1 MKKIT
6 NFNIDTKDL
15 STVTSIR
22 SFTIVGEKDAEFVLQ
37 LYNSAGEFYNFN
49 TESFAAGFNTENNLA
64 IKMEGET
71 YVDNV
76 VFPANSNADTFS
88 FLLLATPDKNTELQL
103 GSGKN
108 AHIKSISR
116 VANAALTFTPIS
128 HINSGGNHYQ
138 DFNSTGA
145 ESESETE
152 SPSLPVL
159 ATEIIDWDFKNSVVD
174 TRGYGLRLIRQPID
188 TDWYFEKD
196 LVISSNPAG
205 NAVSNNVVTVA
216 SLTDIVIGME
226 LIYHK
231 GTTAPSATTVI
242 SNINTSEK
250 TITFST
256 NVAFE
261 DGQTMKFRAKG
272 SDLINEAI
280 GANIDFSH
288 WREDVISATSA
299 ELTKTVRA
307 TGTNTTIALNNT
319 HGISGGDHVIFK
331 GLNAVNTSTNTI
343 VSVTEDIDGSGENGA
358 ITARVNQTAALTVGT
373 KLYFDGSS
381 ASIAVKNKIL
391 IYSRPSASRIIYLNL
406 DEFITPG
413 TAS

>member
-6 NFNIDTKDL
+6 NFNIDLKDL
-15 STVTSIR
+15 STVTSVR
-22 SFTIVGEKDAEFVLQ
+22 NFTITGEKDAEFMLQ
-37 LYNSAGEFYNFN
+37 LYNSSGQFYNFN
-49 TESFAAGFNTENNLA
+49 TESFAAGFNTENNLTV
-64 IKMEGET
+64 KMEGET
-71 YVDNV
+71 YIGSV
-76 VFPANSNADTFS
+76 VFPANVNADTFS

-108 AHIKSISR
+108 THIKSILR
-116 VANAALTFTPIS
+116 EANQALTFTPVS
-128 HINSGGNHYQ
+128 TSNSTFYQ
-138 DFNSTGA
+138 TFASTGA

-159 ATEIIDWDFKNSVVD
+159 ATEVIDWDFKNSTAD
-174 TRGYGLRLIRQPID
+174 SKGYGLRLIRQPID
-188 TDWYFEKD
+188 TDWFFEKN
-196 LVISSNPAG
+196 LAILSNPAG
-205 NAVSNNVVTVA
+205 DAVSNNVVTVA
-216 SLTDIVIGME
+216 SLTDIVVCME

-242 SNINTSEK
+242 SNIDTSEK
-250 TITFST
+250 RITFST

-261 DGQTMKFRAKG
+261 DGETMKFRAKG
-272 SDLINEAI
+272 SDLISEAI

-299 ELTKTVRA
+299 ELTKTVRE
-307 TGTNTTIALNNT
+307 TGTNTVIALNNT

-331 GLNAVNTSTNTI
+331 GLNVVNTSTNTI
-343 VSVTEDIDGSGENGA
+343 VSVVEDIGGGGENGT

-391 IYSRPSASRIIYLNL
+391 IYSRPSAERIIYLEL
-406 DEFITPG
+406 DNFITPG
-413 TAS
+413 AAS

>member
-6 NFNIDTKDL
+6 NFNIDLKDL
-15 STVTSIR
+15 STVTSVR
-22 SFTIVGEKDAEFVLQ
+22 NFTITGEKDAEFLLQ
-37 LYNSAGEFYNFN
+37 LYNSAGQFYNFN
-49 TESFAAGFNTENNLA
+49 TESFAAGFNAENNLVV
-64 IKMEGET
+64 KMEGET
-71 YVDNV
+71 YIDSV
-76 VFPANSNADTFS
+76 VFSANASADTFS
-88 FLLLATPDKNTELQL
+88 FLLLAVPDKDTELQL

-116 VANAALTFTPIS
+116 NANQPLTFTPIS
-128 HINSGGNHYQ
+128 HVNSGANYQ

-159 ATEIIDWDFKNSVVD
+159 ATEIIDWDFKNSIVD
-174 TRGYGLRLIRQPID
+174 TRGYGLRLTRQPID

-196 LVISSNPAG
+196 LAISSNPAG
-205 NAVSNNVVTVA
+205 DAVSNDTVIVGD
-216 SLTDIVIGME
+216 LTDIVVGME
-226 LIYHK
+226 LIYHQD
-231 GTTAPSATTVI
+231 TTAPSATTVI

-250 TITFST
+250 IITFST

-261 DGQTMKFRAKG
+261 DGETMKFRAKG
-272 SDLINEAI
+272 SDLISEAI

-299 ELTKTVRA
+299 ELTKTVRD
-307 TGTNTTIALNNT
+307 TGTNAIIALNNT
-319 HGISGGDHVIFK
+319 HGISGGSHVIFK
-331 GLNAVNTSTNTI
+331 GLNVVNTSTNTI
-343 VSVTEDIDGSGENGA
+343 VSVAEDINGSGEDGT

-391 IYSRPSASRIIYLNL
+391 IYSRPSTSRVIYLNL
-406 DEFITPG
+406 DEFISPG
-413 TAS
+413 ISGL

>member
-22 SFTIVGEKDAEFVLQ
+22 NFTIVGEKDAEFMLQ
-37 LYNSAGEFYNFN
+37 LYNSSGQFYNFN
-49 TESFAAGFNTENNLA
+49 TESFAAGFNAENNLTV
-64 IKMEGET
+64 KMEGET
-71 YVDNV
+71 YIDSV
-76 VFPANSNADTFS
+76 VFPANVNADTFS

-108 AHIKSISR
+108 THIKSILR
-116 VANAALTFTPIS
+116 EANQALTFTPVS
-128 HINSGGNHYQ
+128 TSNSTFYQ
-138 DFNSTGA
+138 TFASTGA
-145 ESESETE
+145 ESKSETE

-159 ATEIIDWDFKNSVVD
+159 ATEVIDWDFKNS
-174 TRGYGLRLIRQPID
+174 TTNSKGYGLRLIRQPID
-188 TDWYFEKD
+188 TDWFFEKN
-196 LVISSNPAG
+196 LAILSNPAG
-205 NAVSNNVVTVA
+205 DAVSNNVVTVA
-216 SLTDIVIGME
+216 SLTDIAVGME

-242 SNINTSEK
+242 SNIDTSEK

-261 DGQTMKFRAKG
+261 DGETMKFRAKG

-307 TGTNTTIALNNT
+307 TGTNTVIALNNT

-331 GLNAVNTSTNTI
+331 GLNVVNTSTNTI
-343 VSVTEDIDGSGENGA
+343 VSVVEDIDGSGEDGT

-391 IYSRPSASRIIYLNL
+391 IYSRPSAERIIYLEL
-406 DEFITPG
+406 DNFITPG
-413 TAS
+413 AIS